1 MKNNENVNEKK
12 SFKEVVIEN
21 KGKIIAGVS
30 IVTAAT
36 VGVVLYKNAVNI
48 KNLNEVVKMQA
59 KLNASQGELNGKAL
73 ECTQHIAEELVK
85 VRDIAK
91 EGALEEAIAT
101 VQRKIQYRLTKI
113 DGCIK
118 TNTPESLL
126 SKELYEKEL
135 EILKGKLSMFEDGWN
150 KMLH

>member
-1 MKNNENVNEKK
+1 MKNNENVKERK
-12 SFKEVVIEN
+12 SFKEVVVEN

-36 VGVVLYKNAVNI
+36 VGVVLYKNAIDI
-48 KNLNEVVKMQA
+48 KNLNAVLDSQID
-59 KLNASQGELNGKAL
+59 LNKAQGDLNNKSL
-73 ECTQHIAEELVK
+73 EYTKRLADELVK

-91 EGALEEAIAT
+91 EGALEEAIAA
-101 VQRKIQYRLTKI
+101 VKRKIQYRVTKI
-113 DGCIK
+113 ENCVK

-126 SKELYEKEL
+126 SKDLLEKEL
-135 EILKGKLSMFEDGWN
+135 EVLKDKLTMFQEEWE